1 MHKPRRNRWYKFV
14 STDGQTDGFQY
25 TLPPPNF
32 VAGGII
38 TAKTRVNRPLYTRL
52 KDNTLHKKWKQKKT

>member
-25 TLPPPNF
+25 TPPNF

-38 TAKTRVNRPLYTRL
+38 TAKTRPLYTRL
-52 KDNTLHKKWKQKKT
+52 KDNTLHKKWKQKKNFNKC